1 MTEEIIKRKRGRPRK
16 NPLPIEAPAVPLPVV
31 EIAKKNRGRP
41 RKILLATAP
50 VKVKK
55 DYYVLQVV
63 DAEFFALTTEREYF
77 KQSVNDYKKLIKA
90 KATPEIRWYLDKIEV
105 VAV

>member
-16 NPLPIEAPAVPLPVV
+16 IPLPVETPAVLPVV
-31 EIAKKNRGRP
+31 EIVKKKRGRP
-41 RKILLATAP
+41 RKSLLADAP
-50 VKVKK
+50 IKVKK

-63 DAEFFALTTEREYF
+63 DAEFFAFTTEREYF
-77 KQSVNDYKKLIKA
+77 KQAVNDYKKLIKA